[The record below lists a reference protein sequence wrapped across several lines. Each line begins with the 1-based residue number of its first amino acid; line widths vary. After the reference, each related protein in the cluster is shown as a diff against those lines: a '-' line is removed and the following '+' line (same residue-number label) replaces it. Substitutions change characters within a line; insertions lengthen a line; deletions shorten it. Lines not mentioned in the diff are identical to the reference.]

1 MIAEIIPSSVCVLR
15 QGGIKNCVKG
25 GCIRSEDISH
35 EIIMGKISEV
45 ESEREGRGEVKPLRG
60 GLC

>member
-1 MIAEIIPSSVCVLR
+1 VYSVKAALKIALKEVVLEA
-15 QGGIKNCVKG
+15 
-25 GCIRSEDISH
+25 EDISH